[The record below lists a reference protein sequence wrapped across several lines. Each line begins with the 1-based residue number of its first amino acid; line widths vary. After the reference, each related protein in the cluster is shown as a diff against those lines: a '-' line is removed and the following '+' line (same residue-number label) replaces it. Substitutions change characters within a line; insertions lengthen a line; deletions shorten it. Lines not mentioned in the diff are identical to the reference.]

1 MLISHRWRSKTALLI
16 ALGMTSMTAFPI
28 LTMASATALPKP
40 YSIAQ
45 LFSQSQ
51 QVVVPAGTVIPVKY
65 DEADKI
71 VVAPDDKTPVTL
83 TVAANI
89 RSASGTIL
97 LREGTQIKGEL
108 RPAEG
113 GTQFVAQELIFRN
126 TNRRLPIDA
135 TSRTI
140 TERETIKKGANVSS
154 ILTGAAVGAGA
165 AAALSEIFGDIDA
178 IKVIGGA
185 GAGALAGLLLGGRR
199 QTEVIVVRPNTD
211 LDLTLQSDLVLR

>member
-1 MLISHRWRSKTALLI
+1 MLISHSWRSKTALLI

-28 LTMASATALPKP
+28 LTMASATAVPKP

-45 LFSQSQ
+45 LFSQSS
-51 QVVVPAGTVIPVKY
+51 VVVPAGTVIPVKY

-97 LREGTQIKGEL
+97 VREGTQIKGEL

-113 GTQFVAQELIFRN
+113 GTQFVAQELIFPN

-140 TERETIKKGANVSS
+140 TERETIKKGANVGS

-185 GAGALAGLLLGGRR
+185 GAGALAGWLLGGRR
-199 QTEVIVVRPNTD
+199 QTEVIVVRPDTD

>member
-1 MLISHRWRSKTALLI
+1 MLIAHNWRSRTALLI
-16 ALGMTSMTAFPI
+16 ALGMASTTAFPM
-28 LTMASATALPKP
+28 LMTAPATAVPTS

-45 LFSQSQ
+45 LFSQG
-51 QVVVPAGTVIPVKY
+51 QVVVPAGTTIPIKY
-65 DEADKI
+65 DEAEKI
-71 VVAPDDKTPVTL
+71 VVAPNDKTPVTL

-89 RSASGTIL
+89 RSASGTVL

-108 RPAEG
+108 QPAEG
-113 GTQFVAQELIFRN
+113 GTQFVAQELIFKN

-135 TSRTI
+135 TSQII
-140 TERETIKKGANVSS
+140 TERETIKKGANVGG

-165 AAALSEIFGDIDA
+165 AAALSEIFGDISA

-199 QTEVIVVRPNTD
+199 EAEVIVVRPDTD
-211 LDLTLQSDLVLR
+211 LDLTLQSDLSLR

>member
-1 MLISHRWRSKTALLI
+1 MLISHSWRSKTALLI
-16 ALGMTSMTAFPI
+16 ALGLTSTTAFPI
-28 LTMASATALPKP
+28 LTMASATAVPKP

-45 LFSQSQ
+45 LFSQSS
-51 QVVVPAGTVIPVKY
+51 VVVPAGTVIPVKY

-71 VVAPDDKTPVTL
+71 VVAPNDRTPVTL

-89 RSASGTIL
+89 RSTSGTIL

-108 RPAEG
+108 RPSEG

-126 TNRRLPIDA
+126 TNRRLPINA

-140 TERETIKKGANVSS
+140 SERETIKKGANVGS

-199 QTEVIVVRPNTD
+199 QTEVIVVRPDTD
-211 LDLTLQSDLVLR
+211 LDLTLESDLVLR

>member
-1 MLISHRWRSKTALLI
+1 MLIAHSWRSKTALLI

-28 LTMASATALPKP
+28 LTMNSATAVPNP

-45 LFSQSQ
+45 LFSQSS
-51 QVVVPAGTVIPVKY
+51 VVVPAGTVIPVKY

-71 VVAPDDKTPVTL
+71 IVAPNDKTPVTL
-83 TVAANI
+83 KVAANI

-113 GTQFVAQELIFRN
+113 GTQFVAQQLIFPN
-126 TNRRLPIDA
+126 TNRQLPIDA

-140 TERETIKKGANVSS
+140 TERETIKKGANVGS

-185 GAGALAGLLLGGRR
+185 GAGALAGLLLGGHR

-211 LDLTLQSDLVLR
+211 LDLTLNSDLVLR

>member
-1 MLISHRWRSKTALLI
+1 
-16 ALGMTSMTAFPI
+16 
-28 LTMASATALPKP
+28 
-40 YSIAQ
+40 
-45 LFSQSQ
+45 
-51 QVVVPAGTVIPVKY
+51 TVIPVKY

-83 TVAANI
+83 TVGANI

-97 LREGTQIKGEL
+97 IREGTQIKGEL

-113 GTQFVAQELIFRN
+113 GTQFVAQELIFPN
-126 TNRRLPIDA
+126 TNRSLPIDA

-140 TERETIKKGANVSS
+140 TERETIKKGTNVGS

-165 AAALSEIFGDIDA
+165 AAALSEIFGDISA

-185 GAGALAGLLLGGRR
+185 GAGALAGWLLGGRK
-199 QTEVIVVRPNTD
+199 QTEVIVVHPNTD

>member
-1 MLISHRWRSKTALLI
+1 
-16 ALGMTSMTAFPI
+16 MTAFPI
-28 LTMASATALPKP
+28 LTMASATAVPKP

-45 LFSQSQ
+45 LFSQSS
-51 QVVVPAGTVIPVKY
+51 VVVPAGTVIPVKY
-65 DEADKI
+65 DDADKI
-71 VVAPDDKTPVTL
+71 VVAPNDKTPVTL

-113 GTQFVAQELIFRN
+113 GTQFVAQELVFRN

-140 TERETIKKGANVSS
+140 TERETIKKGANVGS

-199 QTEVIVVRPNTD
+199 QAEVIVVRPDTD
-211 LDLTLQSDLVLR
+211 LDLTLGSDLVLR

>member
-1 MLISHRWRSKTALLI
+1 MLIAHSWRSKTALLI

-28 LTMASATALPKP
+28 LTIASATAVPKP
-40 YSIAQ
+40 YAIAQ
-45 LFSQSQ
+45 LFSQSS
-51 QVVVPAGTVIPVKY
+51 VVVPAGTVIPVKY

-71 VVAPDDKTPVTL
+71 IVAPNDKTPVTL
-83 TVAANI
+83 KVGANI

-97 LREGTQIKGEL
+97 IREGTQIKGEL

-113 GTQFVAQELIFRN
+113 GTQFVAQQLIFPN
-126 TNRRLPIDA
+126 TNRQLPIDA

-140 TERETIKKGANVSS
+140 TERETIKKGANVGS

-165 AAALSEIFGDIDA
+165 AAALSEIFGDINA

-185 GAGALAGLLLGGRR
+185 GAGALAGLLLGGHR
-199 QTEVIVVRPNTD
+199 QTEVIVVHPNTD
-211 LDLTLQSDLVLR
+211 LDLTLNSDLVLR